1 LIQTE
6 HPVLVVQE
14 TRIELQERDQ
24 ITDSMAVEILIEA
37 DLRKKSEDLVIEIA
51 PIADLIVKAEQIE
64 VDPIETNQIVE
75 EVPVADL
82 GVEKTNH
89 QVLGKVLE
97 NLRAAGVVPKDLLV
111 AGVKEI
117 EIQVPVVIAIPEV
130 AEDLMAVGIQIVVD
144 LIKMTADS
152 IAEMIQNQ
160 VDLEK
165 NAVRIPEARVEVSIN
180 LNLEVNEN
188 LKANRIVALVNP
200 KPLRRKIISKKHP
213 KDIKAVDALSARFNN
228 NRSNLF
234 WPAKT

>member
-24 ITDSMAVEILIEA
+24 IADSMAVEILIEV
-37 DLRKKSEDLVIEIA
+37 DLRKKIEDLVIEIA

-82 GVEKTNH
+82 GVEKTKH
-89 QVLGKVLE
+89 QVVGKVLE

-117 EIQVPVVIAIPEV
+117 EVQVPVVIAIPEV
-130 AEDLMAVGIQIVVD
+130 AEDLIAVGIQIEVD
-144 LIKMTADS
+144 LIKMTAVS

-188 LKANRIVALVNP
+188 LKANRIVALVNR
-200 KPLRRKIISKKHP
+200 KLQRRKIISRKRQ
-213 KDIKAVDALSARFNN
+213 KDIRAVDALSAKFNN
-228 NRSNLF
+228 NRSNLYLL
-234 WPAKT
+234 AKT

>member
-1 LIQTE
+1 
-6 HPVLVVQE
+6 V
-14 TRIELQERDQ
+14 
-24 ITDSMAVEILIEA
+24 
-37 DLRKKSEDLVIEIA
+37 DLRKKIEDLVIEIA

-82 GVEKTNH
+82 GVEKTKH
-89 QVLGKVLE
+89 QVVGKVLE

-117 EIQVPVVIAIPEV
+117 EVQVPVVIAIPEV

-188 LKANRIVALVNP
+188 LKANRIVALVNR
-200 KPLRRKIISKKHP
+200 KLQRRKIISRKRQ
-213 KDIKAVDALSARFNN
+213 KDIRAVDALSAKFNN

-234 WPAKT
+234 LPAKT

>member
-82 GVEKTNH
+82 GVEKTKH
-89 QVLGKVLE
+89 QVVGKVLE

>member
-1 LIQTE
+1 
-6 HPVLVVQE
+6 
-14 TRIELQERDQ
+14 
-24 ITDSMAVEILIEA
+24 MAVEILIA
-37 DLRKKSEDLVIEIA
+37 VDLIKKN
-51 PIADLIVKAEQIE
+51 ADLIAEAVQTEAEEIE
-64 VDPIETNQIVE
+64 MNQVVE
-75 EVPVADL
+75 EIRVADL
-82 GVEKTNH
+82 WVEKIDH
-89 QVLGKVLE
+89 
-97 NLRAAGVVPKDLLV
+97 RAAGVVPKDLLV

-117 EIQVPVVIAIPEV
+117 EVQVPVVIAIPEV
-130 AEDLMAVGIQIVVD
+130 AADLIAVGIQIVVD

-200 KPLRRKIISKKHP
+200 KPQRRKIISKKHP
-213 KDIKAVDALSARFNN
+213 KDIKAVDALSAKFNN

-234 WPAKT
+234 LPAKTWLD